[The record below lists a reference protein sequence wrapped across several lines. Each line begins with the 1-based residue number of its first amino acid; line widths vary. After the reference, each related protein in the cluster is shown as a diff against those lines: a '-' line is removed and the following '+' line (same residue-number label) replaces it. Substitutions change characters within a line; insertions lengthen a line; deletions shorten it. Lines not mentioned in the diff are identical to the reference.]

1 MKKEAEQDDGDRKPK
16 KIKQFYTV
24 RDVIKQNYQ
33 AHIQAEISVEPTD
46 KKYIGQYQLAVST
59 VSTVLG
65 KMTKKDHKEAE
76 EIADLWNKQG
86 APPDLQLK

>member
-1 MKKEAEQDDGDRKPK
+1 M
-16 KIKQFYTV
+16 
-24 RDVIKQNYQ
+24 
-33 AHIQAEISVEPTD
+33 D
-46 KKYIGQYQLAVST
+46 KKYIGQYQLA

>member
-24 RDVIKQNYQ
+24 RDVIKQNYK
-33 AHIQAEISVEPTD
+33 ARIQAEISVEPTD
-46 KKYIGQYQLAVST
+46 KKYIGQYQLA